1 MALPNYTKVY
11 QRYVRGRKRMGDPLK
26 NLQRGGFYQL
36 VEYDYVDEEDSKTWS
51 AATSP
56 IIFIL
61 YVSGA
66 NKDDLVHCIKI
77 SSINPQT
84 IKRLFTQM
92 IDEKDGELDLGK
104 SPKTFYDNK
113 MKHMKFF
120 AKNFYRTY
128 KTSHIRR
135 FIELDMDIEYLI
147 PKSKQKYVQNGYRTY
162 SKNRG
167 TSKDIDV
174 TPNNKTK

>member
-1 MALPNYTKVY
+1 MALATNYTKVY
-11 QRYVRGRKRMGDPLK
+11 QRYVKGRKRMGDPLK
-26 NLQRGGFYQL
+26 NLERGGFYQL

-51 AATSP
+51 ATTSP
-56 IIFIL
+56 IIYIL
-61 YVSGA
+61 YVSG
-66 NKDDLVHCIKI
+66 KEDLVHCIKV

-84 IKRLFTQM
+84 VKRLFTQL

-104 SPKTFYDNK
+104 NPKAFYDNK

-135 FIELDMDIEYLI
+135 FIKLDMDVEYLI
-147 PKSKQKYVQNGYRTY
+147 PKSKQKFVENGYRTY
-162 SKNRG
+162 IKKSG
-167 TSKDIDV
+167 TSKQTDV

>member
-1 MALPNYTKVY
+1 MALTTNYTKVY
-11 QRYVRGRKRMGDPLK
+11 QRYVKGRKRMGDPNK
-26 NLQRGGFYQL
+26 NMERGGFYQL

-51 AATSP
+51 AISSP

-61 YVSGA
+61 YVSG
-66 NKDDLVHCIKI
+66 KEDLVHCIKI

-84 IKRLFTQM
+84 IKRLFTQL
-92 IDEKDGELDLGK
+92 IDEKEGELDLGK
-104 SPKTFYDNK
+104 NPKAFYDTK

-128 KTSHIRR
+128 KTSGIRR
-135 FIELDMDIEYLI
+135 FIKLDMDIEYLI
-147 PKSKQKYVQNGYRTY
+147 PKSKQKFVENGYRTY
-162 SKNRG
+162 SKNKG
-167 TSKDIDV
+167 TSKNIDV

>member
-1 MALPNYTKVY
+1 MALATNYTKVY
-11 QRYVRGRKRMGDPLK
+11 QRYVKGRKRMGDALK
-26 NLQRGGFYQL
+26 NLERGGFYQL

-51 AATSP
+51 ATTSP
-56 IIFIL
+56 IIYIL
-61 YVSGA
+61 YVSG
-66 NKDDLVHCIKI
+66 KEDLVHCIKV

-84 IKRLFTQM
+84 VKRLFTQL

-104 SPKTFYDNK
+104 NPKAFYDNK

-135 FIELDMDIEYLI
+135 FIKLDMDIEYLI
-147 PKSKQKYVQNGYRTY
+147 PKSKQKFVENGYRTY
-162 SKNRG
+162 SKKSG
-167 TSKDIDV
+167 TSKQIDV